1 MAARFIFF
9 VLLAGAIG
17 APFALA
23 ESTDCTV
30 PVLIVTDSRVTQSTF
45 PQSATF
51 WYGIYAQAGHSYS
64 IEFVPAADN
73 WISTLHVQFGPIS
86 VYGPNDGLQGC
97 RGNSSV
103 ALTQNSGYSPVLR
116 NGNGTGRRVSFTAQ
130 SGGLYLISI
139 ANVAA
144 SGAYSFRAVDTT
156 LFNPRWST
164 YGGYDNAW
172 GFLNASDMTIVGT
185 LTVYDTSGRA
195 LRSAYLTL
203 SPGAEQFKFTFP
215 TDMNLPRNSAGYA
228 TFSHNGPPN
237 SVIADAYMENLSI
250 NVVFTSKFEARGPQ

>member
-1 MAARFIFF
+1 MSTRFLFF
-9 VLLAGAIG
+9 ILLAGAVA
-17 APFALA
+17 APLAFA

-30 PVLIVTDSRVTQSTF
+30 PVLIVADSRVTQSTF
-45 PQSATF
+45 PQNATF
-51 WYGIYAQAGHSYS
+51 WYGIYAQVGHSYS

-73 WISTLHVQFGPIS
+73 SINTLHVQFGLIS
-86 VYGPNDGLQGC
+86 VYGPNDWLQGC

-103 ALTQNSGYSPVLR
+103 AVTQNSSYAPVLR

-130 SGGLYLISI
+130 YPGLHVISI

-144 SGAYSFRAVDTT
+144 TGDYSFRAVDTT

-172 GFLNASDMTIVGT
+172 GFVNVSDMTIVGT
-185 LTVYDTSGRA
+185 LTVYDTGGHS
-195 LRSAYLTL
+195 LRSAHLTL
-203 SPGAEQFKFTFP
+203 SPGAAQFKFTLA
-215 TDMNLPRNSAGYA
+215 TDMNVPRNNAGYA
-228 TFSHNGPPN
+228 TFSHNGPPG

-250 NVVFTSKFEARGPQ
+250 NVVFASKFEARDPQ